1 MSIEGVL
8 VESQGSKQKVELQ
21 ASKLLLVRKAFMY
34 SWFLAWYR
42 NFLCWLLAF
51 LQDLCYR
58 VELIFLG
65 DWLDDIVQIG
75 GSDAATF
82 PVQKK
87 RLSREYLR
95 SIAHLRPRTNTFSA
109 VCTCL

>member
-1 MSIEGVL
+1 VSIEGVL

-21 ASKLLLVRKAFMY
+21 ASKLLL
-34 SWFLAWYR
+34 
-42 NFLCWLLAF
+42 
-51 LQDLCYR
+51 
-58 VELIFLG
+58 
-65 DWLDDIVQIG
+65 IG

-95 SIAHLRPRTNTFSA
+95 SIAHLRPRTNTFGA